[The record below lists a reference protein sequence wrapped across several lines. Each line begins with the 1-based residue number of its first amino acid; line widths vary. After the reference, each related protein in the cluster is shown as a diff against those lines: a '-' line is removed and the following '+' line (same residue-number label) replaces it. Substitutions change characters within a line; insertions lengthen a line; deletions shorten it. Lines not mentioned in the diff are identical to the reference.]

1 MFASEPRMQVFRYGI
16 DITRRRMR
24 FLGDLMVVGP
34 IRKIWQIWQCLKMC
48 LEMSI
53 PSIIAIFIHS
63 FRETMMIH
71 QWLSLFSPYDKAPN
85 WLATGSESQAEQSM
99 GRFRIYDHI

>member
-1 MFASEPRMQVFRYGI
+1 
-16 DITRRRMR
+16 MR
-24 FLGDLMVVGP
+24 FLGDLMVVGRWSNKGNMADMADMAVSENVSGNEYTFHYSHVCP
-34 IRKIWQIWQCLKMC
+34 
-48 LEMSI
+48 
-53 PSIIAIFIHS
+53 F

-85 WLATGSESQAEQSM
+85 WQATGRESQAEQSM